1 MIAALRAAWTGLR
14 RSGRSWLVPLALFG
28 LYLLGTVVLALFK
41 PGSEKVFLAY
51 WDPIAVPIQL
61 GAAVTCLWCARQIRR
76 HSPWESSGWLL
87 IGLAVFIY
95 MLGDLVWT
103 YYEVIRQVSVPTP
116 SWADLFYV
124 AFYLPLLAGTL
135 CFLRPLSS
143 AGRARLLL
151 DSALL
156 TSAAGILSWYY
167 LVEPLWRQS
176 EVSVLGKSVNIAYCL
191 GDLAVLVCVVAL
203 VSTARLALGL
213 RWALGTLAVGL
224 LAMSVAD
231 ALYWFSVATARY
243 QSGQWGDLG
252 WNVGCA
258 LIACAPLVAAH
269 AAANPTG
276 APTAL
281 LTVPIRVHRGDS
293 LRSILPYLLAFSAL
307 AFVLTQD
314 VQEDGFVS
322 LEIVVIGFAFMAL
335 VMIRQ
340 VLAYSDNIR
349 LYQDV
354 GLLNSRLAESN
365 AELTQ
370 ARQHAEEMAEQ
381 AKAATEAKSRFLA
394 NLSHEIRTP
403 LNGVVGMAGV
413 LLKTGLDEQQKQ
425 YASTIV
431 YSADLLLSLIND
443 ILDFSKIEAGMMQ
456 VEQATFDLR
465 DTLESALETFAE
477 QAQKKKLE
485 LIPDLPPELPRP
497 VVGDSHRLRQVLS
510 NLIGNALKFTE
521 RGQVVLRCRWET
533 IDEEHGVAHLSVQDS
548 GPGIEA
554 DRLGGLFRSFSQADA
569 STTRKYGGTGLG
581 LAISKRLVELMGGTI
596 GVESVLAQ
604 GTTFWFTLPLRRGAA
619 AQPSQG
625 ADGIPDLREARV
637 ILVHDNAIKRQV
649 LQAQLGTWG
658 IPSVAAA
665 HGSEAL
671 DLLLEAANQGNP
683 FHIALVDDQM
693 SGMGGLELTQ
703 AVRGNPRVRG
713 TPLIVL
719 TSIGSELDRQ
729 RYQALGVSRFLTK
742 PVRQSALLDA
752 LMDALHLSGR
762 RPGDPSPLR
771 AASTSQAPSLPRDL
785 RILLAEDNETN
796 QLVVQGILKNEGLQ
810 CDIAANG
817 VEAVDLATSRSY
829 DLLLMDCQMPEM
841 DGYTAARRIR
851 ARAALTPGT
860 HLPIIA
866 LTASATTT
874 DREECLAA
882 GMDDY
887 LTKPVSPES
896 LLGMIAKWAPSS
908 RGTLSPST
916 QARTPPVQ
924 AIGRPSGSSRALAP
938 FDYEDALTRC
948 AGDRALLRKIVGLFV
963 ALTPHEL
970 TEVEGA
976 LARGDATAVSAF
988 GHKVKGGAAT
998 VSAHALAAAAAVLEG
1013 VSRSGSLAEAREQFE
1028 RVREEFGR
1036 FAMDVEALLAAEP
1049 APATV

>member
-1 MIAALRAAWTGLR
+1 MMAALHASWTGFR
-14 RSGRSWLVPLALFG
+14 RSSRSWLVPITLFG

-41 PGSEKVFLAY
+41 PGSEQVFLAY

-61 GAAVTCLWCARQIRR
+61 GATVTCLWCARQIRR

-103 YYEVIRQVSVPTP
+103 YYEVIRHVTVPTP

-124 AFYLPLLAGTL
+124 AFYVPLLAGTL

-143 AGRARLLL
+143 AGRARILL

-167 LVEPLWRQS
+167 LVGPLWRQS
-176 EVSVLGKSVNIAYCL
+176 EISVLGKSVNIAYCL
-191 GDLAVLVCVVAL
+191 GDLAVLVCVAAL
-203 VSTARLALGL
+203 VSTARLARGV
-213 RWALGTLAVGL
+213 RSAMGILAVGM

-231 ALYWFSVATARY
+231 TLYWFSVATARY

-258 LIACAPLVAAH
+258 LIACAPLVAAR
-269 AAANPTG
+269 AAANSTG
-276 APTAL
+276 APTVP
-281 LTVPIRVHRGDS
+281 LTVPIRAHRGDS
-293 LRSILPYLLAFSAL
+293 LRSILPYLLAFCAF
-307 AFVLTQD
+307 AFVLTRD
-314 VQEDGFVS
+314 VREGGFVS
-322 LEIVVIGFAFMAL
+322 LEVVLIGFGFMAL

-354 GLLNSRLAESN
+354 GLLNGRLAESN
-365 AELTQ
+365 AELTE
-370 ARQHAEEMAEQ
+370 ARRHADEMAEQ

-403 LNGVVGMAGV
+403 LNGVVGMAGL
-413 LLKTGLDEQQKQ
+413 LLKTELDEQQKQ

-456 VEQATFDLR
+456 VEQAAFDLR
-465 DTLESALETFAE
+465 DTLENVLETFAQ
-477 QAQKKKLE
+477 QAQKKKIE

-497 VVGDSHRLRQVLS
+497 MVGDSHRLRQVLS
-510 NLIGNALKFTE
+510 NLIGNALKFTDQ
-521 RGQVVLRCRWET
+521 GQVVLGCRWEA

-554 DRLGGLFRSFSQADA
+554 DRLDRLFKSFSQADA

-581 LAISKRLVELMGGTI
+581 LAISKRLVELMGGMI
-596 GVESVLAQ
+596 GVESVPAQ
-604 GTTFWFTLPLRRGAA
+604 GTTFWFTLPLRRGGAV
-619 AQPSQG
+619 QPSQG
-625 ADGIPDLREARV
+625 ADRSPDLREARV

-649 LQAQLGTWG
+649 LHSQLGTWG
-658 IPSVAAA
+658 IASVAAA

-671 DLLLEAANQGNP
+671 DLMLEAANQGNP

-693 SGMGGLELTQ
+693 SGVGGLELAQ
-703 AVRGNPRVRG
+703 AVRGDPKLRG
-713 TPLIVL
+713 TALIML
-719 TSIGSELDRQ
+719 TSIGSGLDRHQ
-729 RYQALGVSRFLTK
+729 YQALGVSRFLTK

-752 LMDALHLSGR
+752 LMEVLHLSGGQ
-762 RPGDPSPLR
+762 PGHPLPPG
-771 AASTSQAPSLPRDL
+771 AASASHAPSLPCDL

-796 QLVVQGILKNEGLQ
+796 QLVAQGILNSGGLQ

-817 VEAVDLATSRSY
+817 VEAVALATSRSY
-829 DLLLMDCQMPEM
+829 DLVLMDCQMPEM
-841 DGYTAARRIR
+841 DGYTATRRIR

-866 LTASATTT
+866 LTASATAT

-896 LLGMIAKWAPSS
+896 LLEMIARWAPSS
-908 RGTLSPST
+908 KGTPSLST
-916 QARTPPVQ
+916 QARALPMQ
-924 AIGRPSGSSRALAP
+924 AVGRPSGSSTAAAT
-938 FDYEDALTRC
+938 FDY
-948 AGDRALLRKIVGLFV
+948 
-963 ALTPHEL
+963 
-970 TEVEGA
+970 EGA
-976 LARGDATAVSAF
+976 LARCAGDPALLREVVGMFVARTPHELIELEEALARGDSTAVSAF
-988 GHKVKGGAAT
+988 GHKLKGGAAM
-998 VSAHALAAAAAVLEG
+998 VSADALCAAAAVLEG
-1013 VSRSGSLAEAREQFE
+1013 VSRSGSLAEMREQLE
-1028 RVREEFGR
+1028 RVKEEFGR
-1036 FAMDVEALLAAEP
+1036 FAVHVEALLAVEA
-1049 APATV
+1049 ARATV